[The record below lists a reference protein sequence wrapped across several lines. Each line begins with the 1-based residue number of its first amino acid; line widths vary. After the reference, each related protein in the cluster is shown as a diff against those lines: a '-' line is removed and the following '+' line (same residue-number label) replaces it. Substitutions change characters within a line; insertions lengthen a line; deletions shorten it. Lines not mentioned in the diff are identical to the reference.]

1 VHQLQQFK
9 LSRVKISLFSH
20 TTVILASQA
29 SSSPPPLGGL
39 RMKRHSAP
47 AIYIQ
52 LKSRVTVPKGKGVT
66 LRDIAFLI
74 VEPEW
79 EESLY
84 SILLIQ
90 PEPSDGNLIVIDLL
104 MVIPRIHELLPEA
117 DIEPIGDSRT
127 IVQIE
132 GPVETRQ
139 PSLALFALVWLLLFF
154 GSALTI
160 MNFHADVS
168 MQEVQIRIV
177 EMLTGHRDEHPY
189 VFQIAYSLGI
199 GFGMVIFFNHLFK
212 KKWNE
217 EPTPLEVEM
226 FLYQKNIDQYVVNE
240 EYSKMKRREKDE
252 SERAE
257 D

>member
-1 VHQLQQFK
+1 
-9 LSRVKISLFSH
+9 
-20 TTVILASQA
+20 
-29 SSSPPPLGGL
+29 
-39 RMKRHSAP
+39 MKGHSAP

-52 LKSRVTVPKGKGVT
+52 LKNRVTVPQGKGVT
-66 LRDIAFLI
+66 LRDVAFLI
-74 VEPEW
+74 TDPEW
-79 EESLY
+79 KEPLY
-84 SILLIQ
+84 SILLLQ
-90 PEPSDGNLIVIDLL
+90 PEQSDGNLILIDLL
-104 MVIPRIHELLPEA
+104 MVIPRIQELLPTA
-117 DIEPIGDSRT
+117 DIEPIGEGKT

-132 GPVETRQ
+132 SPVEARK
-139 PSLALFALVWLLLFF
+139 PSMALFMLVWLLLFF

-189 VFQIAYSLGI
+189 AFQVAYSLGI

-226 FLYQKNIDQYVVNE
+226 YLYQKNIDHYVVNE
-240 EYSKMKRREKDE
+240 EYRKMKNRQEV
-252 SERAE
+252 SQAE
-257 D
+257 HPEG

>member
-1 VHQLQQFK
+1 MDNNH
-9 LSRVKISLFSH
+9 
-20 TTVILASQA
+20 
-29 SSSPPPLGGL
+29 P
-39 RMKRHSAP
+39 AP

-52 LKSRVTVPKGKGVT
+52 LKNRVTVPKGKGVL
-66 LRDIAFLI
+66 LRDVAFLI
-74 VEPEW
+74 TEPEW
-79 EESLY
+79 REPLY
-84 SILLIQ
+84 SLLLVQ
-90 PEPSDGNLIVIDLL
+90 PKQSDGNLILIDLL
-104 MVIPRIHELLPEA
+104 TVIPRIHTLLPHA
-117 DIEPIGDSRT
+117 DIQPIGEGRT

-132 GPVETRQ
+132 GPATANK
-139 PSLALFALVWLLLFF
+139 PSIALFVLVWLLLFF

-199 GFGMVIFFNHLFK
+199 GLGMVIFFNHLFK

-226 FLYQKNIDQYVVNE
+226 FLYQKNIDHYVVNE
-240 EYSKMKRREKDE
+240 EYSKMKRRGDDVSRRGEE
-252 SERAE
+252 
-257 D
+257 